1 MNVKLNTT
9 FKICTGGGFVEITNG
24 ESTNGESTP
33 FRYPLIRG
41 DFIEITIKGENG
53 DC

>member
-24 ESTNGESTP
+24 ESTP
-33 FRYPLIRG
+33 FRYPLSRG